1 MVGEPAE
8 KGFNKGGV
16 TYGLQTIGVGETC
29 NRNLTLLPGL
39 TVRVP
44 GKQYT
49 GVIDFKSAQLT
60 GRVPILLNGT
70 HSKGRTKLSEAR

>member
-8 KGFNKGGV
+8 KVSTKEVSPTGCK
-16 TYGLQTIGVGETC
+16 TIGVGETC

-39 TVRVP
+39 TVGVP
-44 GKQYT
+44 RKQYAR
-49 GVIDFKSAQLT
+49 VIDFKSAQLT

-70 HSKGRTKLSEAR
+70 HSKGRTKLGEA